1 MFSYVSSVD
10 ADLRPSGRIQGV
22 SLSRQPI
29 SDLRSHRLVAAL
41 NRREPEAL
49 NAIQDEYGAMLLG
62 YLAGV
67 LGDRATAE
75 DVLQVTLLEIWERGA
90 GYDPSRASLL
100 TWMMMIAR
108 SRAIDH
114 LRKRVPE
121 PRDPL
126 ASADVFERERNPAS
140 ETDLLLERWRI
151 AQLLRRI
158 PTEQAE
164 ILRLRFHDGLS
175 QPEIAARIGVPL
187 GTVKMRMVQA
197 LQRLREMID
206 SEEAG
211 L

>member
-1 MFSYVSSVD
+1 M
-10 ADLRPSGRIQGV
+10 

-29 SDLRSHRLVAAL
+29 SDLPTHRLIAAL
-41 NRREPEAL
+41 NRRDPEAL
-49 NAIQDEYGAMLLG
+49 NAIHEEYGAVLLG
-62 YLAGV
+62 YLGGI

-114 LRKRVPE
+114 LRKRLPE

-126 ASADVFERERNPAS
+126 AAADVFERERNPAS

-151 AQLLRRI
+151 AQLLQRI
-158 PTEQAE
+158 PAEQAE
-164 ILRLRFHDGLS
+164 ILRLRFQAGLS

-197 LQRLREMID
+197 LERLRTMID